1 MHETTWWV
9 RMVDFTI
16 HIFGTD
22 MGLCWLCK
30 PVLVFNVTDDN
41 SMDDV
46 PFGCVPLDNSIWT
59 MYRLDV

>member
-1 MHETTWWV
+1 
-9 RMVDFTI
+9 MVDFTI